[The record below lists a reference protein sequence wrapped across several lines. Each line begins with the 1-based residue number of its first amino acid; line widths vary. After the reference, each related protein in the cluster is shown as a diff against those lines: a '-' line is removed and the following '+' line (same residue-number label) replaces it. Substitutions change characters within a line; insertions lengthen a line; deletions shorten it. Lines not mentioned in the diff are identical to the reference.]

1 MIYLLKFGASFILI
15 PGIFFLLTW
24 FLSIYIWRRGL
35 RCAAVATVTVT
46 FLFYLLSTGLVAG
59 HLMSSLE
66 SVHEQPANP
75 TGDVIIMLG
84 GGATSD
90 TPSLGDVGN
99 ITSSPASRLLLA
111 CELQKRLSVPIILSG
126 GQVYEDSG
134 KEAIIAKRELMRLG
148 VPEEMIYTEANSLT
162 TGQNAQ
168 FTAKILHEH
177 GWSSPVLVTSAF
189 HMERSVLNFEKQ
201 GVAVIPCPAD
211 YMANREQVFHYNKL
225 MPQADSLHISNL
237 VLREKLRTFVTRYI
251 E

>member
-1 MIYLLKFGASFILI
+1 MIYLLKFGASFVLL
-15 PGIFFLLTW
+15 PGIFFLLAW

-35 RCAAVATVTVT
+35 RCAAVATAAVT
-46 FLFYLLSTGLVAG
+46 FLFYLMSTGLVSG

-75 TGDVIIMLG
+75 TGDVIVMLG

-90 TPSLGDVGN
+90 TPSLGEAGN
-99 ITSSPASRLLLA
+99 ITSSPAARLLLA

-126 GQVYEDSG
+126 GQVYEDSA
-134 KEAIIAKRELMRLG
+134 KEAVIAKRELMRLG
-148 VPEEMIYTEANSLT
+148 VSEDMIYTEPNSLT

-168 FTAKILHEH
+168 FTAKILKEH
-177 GWSSPVLVTSAF
+177 NWNRPILVTSAF
-189 HMERSVLNFEKQ
+189 HMERSVLNFAKQ
-201 GVAVIPCPAD
+201 GIEVTPCPAD
-211 YMANREQVFHYNKL
+211 YMANRHQIFHYNKL
-225 MPQADSLHISNL
+225 MPQADSLYISNL